1 MLAIHDQFTR
11 QMRNR
16 LETTAIGLGLVRLL
30 QDARRF
36 EEAKTILYSLENSFQ
51 GVASHQ
57 PSQKSCKATR
67 LKGVIKTV
75 SCSLGATMTDA
86 SEMLHRPSSIA

>member
-1 MLAIHDQFTR
+1 MLAIHDQFTP

-16 LETTAIGLGLVRLL
+16 LKTTSLGLGLVRLL

-51 GVASHQ
+51 GVEAEKPRQKTCKTNRLKDDSSCLSFMPLGASHDFAQ
-57 PSQKSCKATR
+57 SFS
-67 LKGVIKTV
+67 
-75 SCSLGATMTDA
+75 
-86 SEMLHRPSSIA
+86 